1 MKRGAEVPNAWRN
14 EIEEWC
20 SREIELFEQPPGSHR
35 LSQHQRWG
43 KEDTVGEAKKSNLPR
58 LITLFIAFVGC
69 VVTVL
74 PLLFSVGANPVP
86 FILVGS
92 GVAVIALALFLFF
105 SI

>member
-1 MKRGAEVPNAWRN
+1 MEGVLSLESPRGRLGLWR
-14 EIEEWC
+14 
-20 SREIELFEQPPGSHR
+20 
-35 LSQHQRWG
+35 G
-43 KEDTVGEAKKSNLPR
+43 KEGTVGEAKKSNLPR

-92 GVAVIALALFLFF
+92 GVAVIALALFLFY